1 MHVSF
6 SKSWDRH
13 LFRSPIICRHLSL
26 SEIRSFCKFLLLS
39 QNWHKCRRIPQN
51 ARLTYCE
58 QSGAN
63 FKTVSFFLFIWKI
76 FLSSNFPNFLTNAI
90 FSLQIDETPIKWCN
104 ASSQVDTYFH
114 PLVWNSWILP
124 IFVEKSEWR
133 LTNCTAATEKR
144 KAKTY
149 QYSVEK
155 HWRTLDCCQAT
166 NVVVVGDA
174 KRMRKNGRNQSFGP
188 RREKKNAAAAFG
200 LLLY

>member
-1 MHVSF
+1 M
-6 SKSWDRH
+6 
-13 LFRSPIICRHLSL
+13 
-26 SEIRSFCKFLLLS
+26 
-39 QNWHKCRRIPQN
+39 
-51 ARLTYCE
+51 
-58 QSGAN
+58 
-63 FKTVSFFLFIWKI
+63 
-76 FLSSNFPNFLTNAI
+76 
-90 FSLQIDETPIKWCN
+90 
-104 ASSQVDTYFH
+104 
-114 PLVWNSWILP
+114 P

-155 HWRTLDCCQAT
+155 HRRTLDCCQAT